1 MISWIKGQLVTSW
14 QTNHKFYI
22 LINCQGL
29 GYEIQTLES
38 VIIDIKKNKISKK
51 EIILW
56 LKHIKKED
64 SDMLFGFI
72 SKDQRDFFN
81 QILNIKGLGSQIG
94 MSLLNKFS
102 LNQIIYAITNNDK
115 KSISSVQGIGLKMTE
130 RIILE
135 LKSKLNTKIIEN
147 KNLEKSNFPF
157 ENNELNSILK
167 DIDLTL
173 QSLNYPKK
181 EIKKLFP
188 KLINDIKNKED
199 SFLEKNTISFENLL
213 KEAMNYLD
221 KPSSNLDQLRSKI

>member
-1 MISWIKGQLVTSW
+1 MISWIKGELVSSW
-14 QTNHKFYI
+14 QANNKFYL
-22 LINCQGL
+22 LINCHGL

-38 VIIDIKKNKISKK
+38 IILDINSHKISEK

-64 SDMLFGFI
+64 SDMLFGFN
-72 SKDQRDFFN
+72 SKDQRDFFV
-81 QILNIKGLGSQIG
+81 QILNIKGIGSQIG

-102 LNQIIYAITNNDK
+102 LTQLITAISSNDK
-115 KSISSVQGIGLKMTE
+115 KSISSVQGIGQKMTE

-135 LKSKLNTKIIEN
+135 LKSKVNTKQIEKDKLN
-147 KNLEKSNFPF
+147 KNNFLEVNRDLDPIF
-157 ENNELNSILK
+157 K

-181 EIKKLFP
+181 EIKNLFP
-188 KLINDIKNKED
+188 KLIHDIKNN
-199 SFLEKNTISFENLL
+199 SILTLEKDSISFENLL

-221 KPSSNLDQLRSKI
+221 NE

>member
-1 MISWIKGQLVTSW
+1 MVVNWIKGVLVSSW

-22 LINCQGL
+22 LLNCQGL

-38 VIIDIKKNKISKK
+38 VITKINKKSEK

-64 SDMLFGFI
+64 SDMFFGFS

-81 QILNIKGLGSQIG
+81 QILNIKGLGTQIG

-115 KSISSVQGIGLKMTE
+115 KSISSVQGIGQKMTE

-135 LKSKLNTKIIEN
+135 LKSKVITKQIKKEN
-147 KNLEKSNFPF
+147 LDNSNFLV
-157 ENNELNSILK
+157 ENEELNSIFE

-173 QSLNYPKK
+173 QSLNYPKRD
-181 EIKKLFP
+181 IKNLFP
-188 KLINDIKNKED
+188 KLINDIKI
-199 SFLEKNTISFENLL
+199 SKNSNFANETLSFENLL

-221 KPSSNLDQLRSKI
+221 KK

>member
-1 MISWIKGQLVTSW
+1 MISWIKGELVSSW
-14 QTNHKFYI
+14 NANNKFYI
-22 LINCQGL
+22 LVNCQGL

-38 VIIDIKKNKISKK
+38 VIFDINSNKISEK

-64 SDMLFGFI
+64 SDMLFGFNT
-72 SKDQRDFFN
+72 KDQRDFFI
-81 QILNIKGLGSQIG
+81 QILNIKGIGSQIG

-102 LNQIIYAITNNDK
+102 VDQLINAISNNDK
-115 KSISSVQGIGLKMTE
+115 KSISSVQGIGQKMTD

-135 LKSKLNTKIIEN
+135 LKSKVITKQIEKEN
-147 KNLEKSNFPF
+147 LIKNNFLS
-157 ENNELNSILK
+157 ENRDLDSIFR

-181 EIKKLFP
+181 EIKNLFP
-188 KLINDIKNKED
+188 KLINNIKN
-199 SFLEKNTISFENLL
+199 STLEKKSISFENLL

-221 KPSSNLDQLRSKI
+221 NK

>member
-1 MISWIKGQLVTSW
+1 MISWIKGELVSSW
-14 QTNHKFYI
+14 QANNKFYI
-22 LINCQGL
+22 LVNCQGL

-38 VIIDIKKNKISKK
+38 VILDINKITKK

-64 SDMLFGFI
+64 SDMLFGFN
-72 SKDQRDFFN
+72 SKEQRDFFI
-81 QILNIKGLGSQIG
+81 QILNIKGIGSQIG

-102 LNQIIYAITNNDK
+102 VNQLINAISNNDK
-115 KSISSVQGIGLKMTE
+115 KSISSVQGIGQKMTD

-135 LKSKLNTKIIEN
+135 LKSKVITKQIEKENLNRNNFLEEN
-147 KNLEKSNFPF
+147 KDLDTIF
-157 ENNELNSILK
+157 K

-181 EIKKLFP
+181 EIKNLFP
-188 KLINDIKNKED
+188 KLINNIKN
-199 SFLEKNTISFENLL
+199 SSLEKKSISFENLL

-221 KPSSNLDQLRSKI
+221 HK

>member
-1 MISWIKGQLVTSW
+1 MISWIKGELVSSW
-14 QTNHKFYI
+14 NANNKFYI
-22 LINCQGL
+22 LVNCQGL

-38 VIIDIKKNKISKK
+38 VIFDINSNKISEK

-64 SDMLFGFI
+64 SDMLFGF
-72 SKDQRDFFN
+72 KYKEQRDFFI
-81 QILNIKGLGSQIG
+81 QILNIKGIGSQIG

-102 LNQIIYAITNNDK
+102 LNQLITAISNNDK
-115 KSISSVQGIGLKMTE
+115 KSISTVQGIGQKMTE

-135 LKSKLNTKIIEN
+135 LKSKVINKEIEKENLNRNNFLEEN
-147 KNLEKSNFPF
+147 KDLD
-157 ENNELNSILK
+157 SIFN

-181 EIKKLFP
+181 EIKNLFP
-188 KLINDIKNKED
+188 KLINNIKNSSLDKK
-199 SFLEKNTISFENLL
+199 SISFENLL

-221 KPSSNLDQLRSKI
+221 HK

>member
-1 MISWIKGQLVTSW
+1 MISWIKGELVSSW
-14 QTNHKFYI
+14 NANNKFYI
-22 LINCQGL
+22 LVNCQGL

-38 VIIDIKKNKISKK
+38 VIFDIDTNKISEK

-64 SDMLFGFI
+64 SDMLFGFN
-72 SKDQRDFFN
+72 SKEQRDFFI
-81 QILNIKGLGSQIG
+81 QILNIKGIGSQIG

-102 LNQIIYAITNNDK
+102 VNQLINAISNNDK
-115 KSISSVQGIGLKMTE
+115 KSISSVQGIGQKMTD

-135 LKSKLNTKIIEN
+135 LKSKVITKQIEKENLNRNNFLEEN
-147 KNLEKSNFPF
+147 KDLD
-157 ENNELNSILK
+157 SIFK

-181 EIKKLFP
+181 EIKNLFP
-188 KLINDIKNKED
+188 KLINNIKNSSIKKD
-199 SFLEKNTISFENLL
+199 SITFENLL

-221 KPSSNLDQLRSKI
+221 K

>member
-1 MISWIKGQLVTSW
+1 MISWIKGELVSSW
-14 QTNHKFYI
+14 QANNKFYI

-38 VIIDIKKNKISKK
+38 VILDINTNKISEKD
-51 EIILW
+51 IILW

-64 SDMLFGFI
+64 SDMLFGFN
-72 SKDQRDFFN
+72 SKEQRDFFV
-81 QILNIKGLGSQIG
+81 QILNIKGIGSQIG

-102 LNQIIYAITNNDK
+102 LNQLVNAISNNDK
-115 KSISSVQGIGLKMTE
+115 KSISSVQGIGQKMTD

-135 LKSKLNTKIIEN
+135 LKSKVITKQIE
-147 KNLEKSNFPF
+147 KENLIRNNFLA
-157 ENNELNSILK
+157 ENRDLDSIFK

-181 EIKKLFP
+181 EIKNLFP
-188 KLINDIKNKED
+188 QLINNINNNKN
-199 SFLEKNTISFENLL
+199 SSLEKDSISFENLL

-221 KPSSNLDQLRSKI
+221 KQ

>member
-1 MISWIKGQLVTSW
+1 MISWIKGELVSSW
-14 QTNHKFYI
+14 QANNKFYI
-22 LINCQGL
+22 LVNCQGL

-38 VIIDIKKNKISKK
+38 VIFDINSNKISEK

-64 SDMLFGFI
+64 SDMLFGFNT
-72 SKDQRDFFN
+72 KDQRDFFI
-81 QILNIKGLGSQIG
+81 QILNIKGIGSQIG

-102 LNQIIYAITNNDK
+102 LNQLITAISNNDK
-115 KSISSVQGIGLKMTE
+115 KSISTVQGIGQKMTE

-135 LKSKLNTKIIEN
+135 LKSKVINKEIEKENLNINNFLEEN
-147 KNLEKSNFPF
+147 KDLD
-157 ENNELNSILK
+157 SIFK

-181 EIKKLFP
+181 EIKNLFP
-188 KLINDIKNKED
+188 KLINNIKND
-199 SFLEKNTISFENLL
+199 RNSSLEKKSISFENLL

-221 KPSSNLDQLRSKI
+221 RQ

>member
-1 MISWIKGQLVTSW
+1 MISWIKGELVSSW
-14 QTNHKFYI
+14 NANNKFYI
-22 LINCQGL
+22 LVNCQGL

-38 VIIDIKKNKISKK
+38 VIFDINSNKISEK

-64 SDMLFGFI
+64 SDMLFGFN
-72 SKDQRDFFN
+72 SKEERDFFI
-81 QILNIKGLGSQIG
+81 QILNIKGIGSQIG

-102 LNQIIYAITNNDK
+102 LNQLITAISNNDK
-115 KSISSVQGIGLKMTE
+115 KSISTVQGIGQKMTE

-135 LKSKLNTKIIEN
+135 LKSKVINKEIEKENLNRNNFLEEN
-147 KNLEKSNFPF
+147 KDLD
-157 ENNELNSILK
+157 SIFK

-181 EIKKLFP
+181 EIKNLFP
-188 KLINDIKNKED
+188 KLINNIKNSSLDKK
-199 SFLEKNTISFENLL
+199 SISFENLL

-221 KPSSNLDQLRSKI
+221 HK

>member
-1 MISWIKGQLVTSW
+1 MISWIKGELVSSW
-14 QTNHKFYI
+14 QANNKFYI

-38 VIIDIKKNKISKK
+38 VIFNIKSKQISGK
-51 EIILW
+51 EIIVW

-115 KSISSVQGIGLKMTE
+115 KSISSVQGIGQKMTE

-135 LKSKLNTKIIEN
+135 LKSKVITIQIEKENLNNNNFLEEN
-147 KNLEKSNFPF
+147 RDLD
-157 ENNELNSILK
+157 SIFK

-188 KLINDIKNKED
+188 KLINNIKNSSLNKD
-199 SFLEKNTISFENLL
+199 SISFENLL

-221 KPSSNLDQLRSKI
+221 

>member
-1 MISWIKGQLVTSW
+1 MISWIKGELVSSW
-14 QTNHKFYI
+14 QANNKFYI
-22 LINCQGL
+22 LVNCQGL

-38 VIIDIKKNKISKK
+38 VIFDINSNKISEK

-64 SDMLFGFI
+64 SDMLFGF
-72 SKDQRDFFN
+72 KYKEQRDFFI
-81 QILNIKGLGSQIG
+81 QILNIKGIGSQIG

-102 LNQIIYAITNNDK
+102 VNQLINAISNNDK
-115 KSISSVQGIGLKMTE
+115 KSISSVQGIGQKMTD

-135 LKSKLNTKIIEN
+135 LKSKVITKQIEKENLNRNNFLEEN
-147 KNLEKSNFPF
+147 KDLD
-157 ENNELNSILK
+157 SIFK

-181 EIKKLFP
+181 EIKNLFP
-188 KLINDIKNKED
+188 KLINNIKN
-199 SFLEKNTISFENLL
+199 SSLEKKSISFENLL

-221 KPSSNLDQLRSKI
+221 HK

>member
-1 MISWIKGQLVTSW
+1 MISWIKGELVSSW
-14 QTNHKFYI
+14 QANNKFYI

-29 GYEIQTLES
+29 GYEIQTLGS
-38 VIIDIKKNKISKK
+38 VIFDIDTNKSSKK

-64 SDMLFGFI
+64 SDMLFGFK
-72 SKDQRDFFN
+72 SKEQRDFFI
-81 QILNIKGLGSQIG
+81 QILNIKGIGSQIG

-102 LNQIIYAITNNDK
+102 VNQLINAISNNDK
-115 KSISSVQGIGLKMTE
+115 KSISSVQGIGQKMTD

-135 LKSKLNTKIIEN
+135 LKSKVITKQIEKENINNN
-147 KNLEKSNFPF
+147 KFL
-157 ENNELNSILK
+157 ENNTDLDSIFK

-181 EIKKLFP
+181 EIKNLFP
-188 KLINDIKNKED
+188 KLINNIKNNKN
-199 SFLEKNTISFENLL
+199 SSLEKKSISFENLL

-221 KPSSNLDQLRSKI
+221 RQ

>member
-1 MISWIKGQLVTSW
+1 MISWIKGELVSSW
-14 QTNHKFYI
+14 QANNKFYI
-22 LINCQGL
+22 LVNCQGL

-38 VIIDIKKNKISKK
+38 VILDINKITKK

-64 SDMLFGFI
+64 SDMLFGFN
-72 SKDQRDFFN
+72 SKEQRDFFI
-81 QILNIKGLGSQIG
+81 QILNIKGIGSQIG

-102 LNQIIYAITNNDK
+102 VNQLINAITNNDK
-115 KSISSVQGIGLKMTE
+115 KSISSVQGIGQKMTD

-135 LKSKLNTKIIEN
+135 LKSKVITKQIEKENLNTNNFLEEN
-147 KNLEKSNFPF
+147 KDLD
-157 ENNELNSILK
+157 SIFK

-181 EIKKLFP
+181 EIKNLFP
-188 KLINDIKNKED
+188 KLINNIKNNKN
-199 SFLEKNTISFENLL
+199 SSLEKKSISFENLL

-221 KPSSNLDQLRSKI
+221 RQ

>member
-1 MISWIKGQLVTSW
+1 MISWIKGELVSSW
-14 QTNHKFYI
+14 QANNKFYI
-22 LINCQGL
+22 LVNCQGL

-38 VIIDIKKNKISKK
+38 VIIDINSNKISEK

-64 SDMLFGFI
+64 SDMLFGFNT
-72 SKDQRDFFN
+72 KDQRDFFI
-81 QILNIKGLGSQIG
+81 QILNIKGIGSQIG

-102 LNQIIYAITNNDK
+102 LNQLITAISNNDK
-115 KSISSVQGIGLKMTE
+115 KSISTVQGIGQKMTE

-135 LKSKLNTKIIEN
+135 LKSKVINKEIEKENLNLNNFLEEN
-147 KNLEKSNFPF
+147 KDLD
-157 ENNELNSILK
+157 SIFK

-181 EIKKLFP
+181 EIKNLFP
-188 KLINDIKNKED
+188 KLINNIKN
-199 SFLEKNTISFENLL
+199 SSLEKKSISFENLL

-221 KPSSNLDQLRSKI
+221 HK

>member
-1 MISWIKGQLVTSW
+1 MISWIKGELVSSW
-14 QTNHKFYI
+14 QANNKFYI

-38 VIIDIKKNKISKK
+38 VILDINTIKISEKD
-51 EIILW
+51 IILW

-64 SDMLFGFI
+64 SDMLFGFN
-72 SKDQRDFFN
+72 SKEQRDFFI
-81 QILNIKGLGSQIG
+81 QILNIKGIGSQIG
-94 MSLLNKFS
+94 MALLNKFS
-102 LNQIIYAITNNDK
+102 VNQLINSISNNDK
-115 KSISSVQGIGLKMTE
+115 KSISSVQGIGQKMTD

-135 LKSKLNTKIIEN
+135 LKSKVIKTKIEKENLN
-147 KNLEKSNFPF
+147 KNNFLE
-157 ENNELNSILK
+157 ENIDLDSIFK

-188 KLINDIKNKED
+188 KLINNIKNNKN
-199 SFLEKNTISFENLL
+199 SSLEKDSISFENLL

-221 KPSSNLDQLRSKI
+221 KQ

>member
-1 MISWIKGQLVTSW
+1 MISWIKGELVSSW
-14 QTNHKFYI
+14 NANNKFYI
-22 LINCQGL
+22 LVNCQGL

-38 VIIDIKKNKISKK
+38 VIFDINSNKISEK

-64 SDMLFGFI
+64 SDMLFGFNT
-72 SKDQRDFFN
+72 KDQRDFFI
-81 QILNIKGLGSQIG
+81 QILNIKGIGSQIG

-102 LNQIIYAITNNDK
+102 LNQLITAISNNDK
-115 KSISSVQGIGLKMTE
+115 KSISTVQGIGQKMTE

-135 LKSKLNTKIIEN
+135 LKSKVINKEIEKENLNRNNFLEEN
-147 KNLEKSNFPF
+147 KDLD
-157 ENNELNSILK
+157 SIFK

-181 EIKKLFP
+181 EIKNLFP
-188 KLINDIKNKED
+188 KLINNIKN
-199 SFLEKNTISFENLL
+199 SSLEKKSISFENLL

-221 KPSSNLDQLRSKI
+221 RR

>member
-1 MISWIKGQLVTSW
+1 MISWIKGELVSSW
-14 QTNHKFYI
+14 QANNKFYI

-38 VIIDIKKNKISKK
+38 VTLDINNLTEK

-64 SDMLFGFI
+64 SDMLFGFN
-72 SKDQRDFFN
+72 SKEQRDFFIE
-81 QILNIKGLGSQIG
+81 ILNIKGIGSQIG

-102 LNQIIYAITNNDK
+102 VSQLINAISNNDK
-115 KSISSVQGIGLKMTE
+115 KSISSVQGIGQKMTD

-135 LKSKLNTKIIEN
+135 LKSKVITKQIEKENLNRNNFLEEN
-147 KNLEKSNFPF
+147 KDLD
-157 ENNELNSILK
+157 SIFK

-181 EIKKLFP
+181 EIKNLFP
-188 KLINDIKNKED
+188 KLIKNIKN
-199 SFLEKNTISFENLL
+199 STLEKKSITFENIL
-213 KEAMNYLD
+213 KEAKDEKFL
-221 KPSSNLDQLRSKI
+221 I

>member
-1 MISWIKGQLVTSW
+1 MISWIKGELVSSW
-14 QTNHKFYI
+14 QANNKFYI
-22 LINCQGL
+22 LVNCQGL

-38 VIIDIKKNKISKK
+38 VFFDINSNKISEK

-64 SDMLFGFI
+64 SDMLFGF
-72 SKDQRDFFN
+72 STKDQRDFFI
-81 QILNIKGLGSQIG
+81 QILNIKGIGSQIG

-102 LNQIIYAITNNDK
+102 LNQLITAISNNDK
-115 KSISSVQGIGLKMTE
+115 KSISTVQGIGQKMTE

-135 LKSKLNTKIIEN
+135 LKSKVINKEIEKENLNINNFLEEN
-147 KNLEKSNFPF
+147 KDLD
-157 ENNELNSILK
+157 SIFK

-181 EIKKLFP
+181 EIKNLFP
-188 KLINDIKNKED
+188 KLINNIKNSSLDKK
-199 SFLEKNTISFENLL
+199 SISFENLL

-221 KPSSNLDQLRSKI
+221 HK

>member
-1 MISWIKGQLVTSW
+1 MISWIKGELVSSW
-14 QTNHKFYI
+14 QANNKFYI

-38 VIIDIKKNKISKK
+38 VILDINTNKISEK
-51 EIILW
+51 EIILF

-64 SDMLFGFI
+64 SDMLFGFN
-72 SKDQRDFFN
+72 SKEQRDFFN
-81 QILNIKGLGSQIG
+81 QILNIKGIGSQIG

-102 LNQIIYAITNNDK
+102 LNQLVNAISNNDK
-115 KSISSVQGIGLKMTE
+115 KSISSVQGIGQKMTD

-135 LKSKLNTKIIEN
+135 LKSKVITKQIEKEN
-147 KNLEKSNFPF
+147 LIKNNFLAENSDLE
-157 ENNELNSILK
+157 SIFK

-181 EIKKLFP
+181 EIKNLFP
-188 KLINDIKNKED
+188 KLINNIKNNKN
-199 SFLEKNTISFENLL
+199 SSLEKDSISFENLL

-221 KPSSNLDQLRSKI
+221 KQ